1 MNMRQKI
8 DLFLKK
14 NNGQVTVDDAKKLGL
29 DPHILVD
36 LANSGQLERVD
47 RGVYINPEIFEDD
60 MYILQYRFSRGV
72 FFKDSALFLHHM
84 IDRTPDRYQMNFP
97 LGYHALAIKQYP
109 VKVYRQKSEWHS
121 LGIEE
126 VLTPGQHKVRVYNI
140 ERTLCDILR
149 TRDTSDTETIRQA
162 MLAYAQLEQKNI
174 SQLIQFADLFNVR
187 DKINAYM
194 EVLL

>member
-1 MNMRQKI
+1 MRQEI
-8 DLFLKK
+8 NFLLKQ
-14 NNGQVTVDDAKKLGL
+14 NNGQVTVDDVKRIGL
-29 DPHILVD
+29 DPHILID
-36 LANSGQLERVD
+36 LANRGQLERVD

-60 MYILQYRFSRGV
+60 MYILQYRFSKGI

-97 LGYHALAIKQYP
+97 LGYHSLAVKQYP
-109 VKVYRQKSEWHS
+109 LKVYRQKSEWYS

-149 TRDTSDTETIRQA
+149 TRDASDSETIRQA
-162 MLAYAQLEQKNI
+162 MLAYTQLKHKNI